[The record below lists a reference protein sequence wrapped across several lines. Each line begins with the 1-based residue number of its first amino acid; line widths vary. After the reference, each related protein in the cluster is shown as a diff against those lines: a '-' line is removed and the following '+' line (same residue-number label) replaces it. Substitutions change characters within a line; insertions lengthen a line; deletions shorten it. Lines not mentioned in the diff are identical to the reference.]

1 MPPSDILL
9 ATLNAKFIHCAF
21 GLRYLFANLG
31 ELQSRAALVEFEI
44 QQRPLEVVEAL
55 LARKPRI
62 IGLGVY
68 IWSKSMGLTIV
79 IMISMVLSMAIASVS
94 GALIPI
100 MLTVSGQD
108 PAQSSSIFLT
118 TVTDIAGFFSFLG
131 IATLF
136 MHML

>member
-68 IWSKSMGLTIV
+68 IWNVRETTEVVALLKRLAPEIQIILGGPEVSYEPEEQEIV
-79 IMISMVLSMAIASVS
+79 R
-94 GALIPI
+94 
-100 MLTVSGQD
+100 
-108 PAQSSSIFLT
+108 
-118 TVTDIAGFFSFLG
+118 
-131 IATLF
+131 
-136 MHML
+136 